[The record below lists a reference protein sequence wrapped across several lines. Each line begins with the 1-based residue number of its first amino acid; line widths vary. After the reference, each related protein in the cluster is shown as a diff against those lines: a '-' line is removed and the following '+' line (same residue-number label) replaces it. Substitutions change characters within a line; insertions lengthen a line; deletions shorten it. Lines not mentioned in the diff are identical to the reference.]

1 MVLVTGGHGQGQ
13 NDFGEE
19 LVKKNKM
26 AGGVC
31 DCGICDFEEP
41 MRAAFIKDYHRLVKR
56 LIEEGKDPADY
67 TKRLIEAN
75 PAAVISVDEVGC
87 GVVPIQASAREYRET
102 VGRMSCV
109 IAASSDEVY
118 RMFCGIPSKI
128 KG

>member
-19 LVKKNKM
+19 LVKKNNIT
-26 AGGVC
+26 GGLA
-31 DCGICDFEEP
+31 DCGTCDFKEP
-41 MRAAFIKDYHRLVKR
+41 LTAAFIKDYHRLVKR
-56 LIEEGKDPADY
+56 FIEEGEDPAEY
-67 TKRLIEAN
+67 TKKLVEAN
-75 PAAVISVDEVGC
+75 PAAVITVDEVGC
-87 GVVPIQASAREYRET
+87 GVVPIEASAREYRET
-102 VGRMSCV
+102 VGRMSCI